1 MVYEIAK
8 RIFDIGFSLTVL
20 VLASIPFAVTML
32 LIRLETKGSAIFWS
46 ERVGING
53 STYLMPKF
61 RTMVIGTPE
70 LPTGEL
76 PDPGQYITNVGRRLR
91 KSSLDEF
98 PQFYSVLV
106 GHMSIVGPRPMIPQ
120 EHGIHTSRASS
131 GVAALRPGI
140 TGWTQINGRDALSI
154 EEKVALDVEYL
165 QRRSFLFD
173 LKIVF
178 LTLGYI
184 VKGKDISH

>member
-1 MVYEIAK
+1 MVYRIAK
-8 RIFDIGFSLTVL
+8 RTFDIIFSFSVL
-20 VLASIPFAVTML
+20 VFASIPLAITML
-32 LIRLETKGSAIFWS
+32 LIKAETKGSAIFWS

-53 STYLMPKF
+53 STYMMPKF
-61 RTMVIGTPE
+61 RTMVIGTPV
-70 LPTGEL
+70 LPTSEL
-76 PDPGQYITNVGRRLR
+76 SNPEQYITSVGRKLR
-91 KSSLDEF
+91 KTSLDEL

-120 EHGIHTSRASS
+120 EHGIHIARART

-154 EEKVALDVEYL
+154 KDKVELDVQYL
-165 QRRSFLFD
+165 QRKSFWFD

-178 LTLGYI
+178 LTIGY
-184 VKGKDISH
+184 VFKGKDISH